1 MSEPPSEPFVQRS
14 FLHIVVPGSGQ
25 DVSYRGRAGGSQSR
39 VHQISNRGEHAEK
52 LRSEVGESLALA
64 LERAEQAPA
73 ASRPDGFT
81 LAIEGWSDEPG
92 YELALLSLD
101 TSGARLLA
109 VIPSDGTRPE
119 RALVWMPFGAEAAF
133 LRKLDQY
140 AEEQTRKGTPRHQKL
155 VANIAHVQLAIME
168 EFWQEDAPFPDIHEE
183 RWWEIWFARIPGEPD
198 PLESALI
205 AAGALGLETGERTLS
220 FTERTVVHVRGTA
233 AHVGGLLATNA
244 VIAEVHRPRVIEE
257 FFGADAETQQGLVAD
272 LAQRTQ
278 PADNGASAVCLLDTG
293 VAGGHP
299 LLSPSLDTVS
309 TVVALAGSAD
319 RDGHGTQMAGLA
331 LYGDLNGQIMQNA
344 SVRLRHRLESV
355 KVFEPGRPET
365 QAAPEMYGAITA
377 EAVAIPETD
386 LPGRRRVFSMPISAD
401 QGSDDGSPSSWS
413 AALDA
418 LAVGTDIRV
427 HPRGID
433 LLGLPD
439 PTAGRLL
446 VVSAGNIRH
455 QRGIDDHLAIS
466 DQRPIEGP
474 GQAWNIL
481 TVGAYTE
488 LTGVPANPSLSGY
501 SPLAQA
507 GELSPYSRTSVPFDT
522 QWPIKPDIVLEGG
535 NLLVDGTSGPPMS
548 DDVVD
553 LLTTSRE
560 GLLTTT
566 KATSAATAQ
575 AARLAAL
582 ALDRYPTLWPETVR
596 GLLVHAAEW
605 TTPMRARI
613 AVKGVGKRER
623 TRLLRRYGWGVPAED
638 RVLASASS
646 AVTMIVEDEFQPF
659 ERSAS
664 GVSMRALRVHRLPWP
679 REQLADLE
687 EAQVR
692 LRITVSYFVE
702 PNPSNRGWDVRYRYP
717 SHQLRFDLKRPTETV
732 AEFRTRVSREAQQEE
747 ENRGPVRH
755 RADDRWLIGWSGRHK
770 GSLHA
775 DVWTGSGAELAEC
788 GHLSVAPVGGWWKD
802 RSRKNRTELPVRYAL
817 LVSLTTPQP
826 VDIYTP
832 IANMVGIPVNIQ
844 I

>member
-1 MSEPPSEPFVQRS
+1 MARE
-14 FLHIVVPGSGQ
+14 
-25 DVSYRGRAGGSQSR
+25 RAG
-39 VHQISNRGEHAEK
+39 E
-52 LRSEVGESLALA
+52 
-64 LERAEQAPA
+64 APA
-73 ASRPDGFT
+73 ESRPDGFT
-81 LAIEGWSDEPG
+81 LTIEGWSDEPG

-109 VIPSDGTRPE
+109 VIASDGTRPE
-119 RALVWMPFGAEAAF
+119 RALVWMPFGAEATF

-140 AEEQTRKGTPRHQKL
+140 AQDQTRKGTPRHQKL
-155 VANIAHVQLAIME
+155 VANIAHVRLAIME
-168 EFWQEDAPFPDIHEE
+168 EFWQEDGPFPDINED

-205 AAGALGLETGERTLS
+205 AAEVLGLETGERTLS
-220 FTERTVVHVRGTA
+220 FSERTVVHVRGTA
-233 AHVGGLLATNA
+233 THVGGLLATNA

-257 FFGADAETQQGLVAD
+257 FFGADAETQQSLVSN
-272 LAQRTQ
+272 LAERTE
-278 PADNGASAVCLLDTG
+278 PAGQEASAVCLLDTG
-293 VAGGHP
+293 IAGGHP
-299 LLSPSLDTVS
+299 LLSPSLDIVS
-309 TVVALAGSAD
+309 TVVASVGSAD

-331 LYGDLNGQIMQNA
+331 LYGDLNDQIMENA
-344 SVRLRHRLESV
+344 SVLLRHRLESV

-365 QAAPEMYGAITA
+365 HAPPEMYAAVTA
-377 EAVAIPETD
+377 EAVAVPETD
-386 LPGRRRVFSMPISAD
+386 LPGRRRVFSMPISSD
-401 QGSDDGSPSSWS
+401 QGSDDGNPSSWS

-439 PTAGRLL
+439 PAAARLL
-446 VVSAGNIRH
+446 VVSAGNVRH
-455 QRGIDDHLAIS
+455 ERVTDDYLAIS
-466 DQRPIEGP
+466 DLRPIEDP
-474 GQAWNIL
+474 GQAWNVL

-488 LTGVPANPSLSGY
+488 LVGLPTSPSFSGY
-501 SPLAQA
+501 GPLAQA
-507 GELSPYSRTSVPFDT
+507 GELSPYSRTSVPFAT
-522 QWPIKPDIVLEGG
+522 QWPMKPDVVLEGG
-535 NLLVDGTSGPPMS
+535 NLLVDSTNGPPMS

-553 LLTTSRE
+553 LLTTSRG

-566 KATSAATAQ
+566 RATSAATAQ
-575 AARLAAL
+575 ASRLAAL

-605 TTPMRARI
+605 TGPMRARI
-613 AVKGVGKRER
+613 AIRNLGKRER
-623 TRLLRRYGWGVPAED
+623 TRLLRRYGWGVPTED
-638 RVLASASS
+638 RVLASTSS

-659 ERSAS
+659 ERSAT

-755 RADDRWLIGWSGRHK
+755 AADSRWLIGWSGRHK

-775 DVWTGSGAELAEC
+775 DIWTGTGAELAEC
-788 GHLSVAPVGGWWKD
+788 GHVSVAPVGGWWKD
-802 RSRKNRTELPVRYAL
+802 RSRKDRAELPVRYAL
-817 LVSLTTPQP
+817 LVSLMTTMP

-832 IANMVGIPVNIQ
+832 IANEINLPVDIEA
-844 I
+844 